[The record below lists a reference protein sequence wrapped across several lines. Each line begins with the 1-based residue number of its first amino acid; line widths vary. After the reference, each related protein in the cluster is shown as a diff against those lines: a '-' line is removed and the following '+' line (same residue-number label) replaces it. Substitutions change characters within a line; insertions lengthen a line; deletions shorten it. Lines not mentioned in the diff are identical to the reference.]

1 MSKAKMYMN
10 ERVVCEDG
18 FSFSCQ
24 ANEGA
29 YCSPRESFSTWYEEV
44 EIGFPS
50 DSDSVIDE
58 YIEGMGYV
66 DDARPDNSVYPYVPS
81 KVVYV
86 LIAKHGGIKSGQV
99 PRGVPEYGV
108 THCKQNSQAPMEG

>member
-1 MSKAKMYMN
+1 MGKAKMYMN

-29 YCSPRESFSTWYEEV
+29 YCSPRENFATWYEEV
-44 EIGFPS
+44 EVGFPS

-58 YIEGMGYV
+58 YIEGMP
-66 DDARPDNSVYPYVPS
+66 DARPDNSVYPYVPS

-108 THCKQNSQAPMEG
+108 THCKKDAETASEPQ